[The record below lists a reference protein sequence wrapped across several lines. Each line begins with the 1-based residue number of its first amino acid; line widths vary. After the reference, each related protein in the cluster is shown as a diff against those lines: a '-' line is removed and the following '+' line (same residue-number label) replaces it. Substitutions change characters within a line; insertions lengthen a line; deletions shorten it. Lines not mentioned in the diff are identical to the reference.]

1 MKTTDST
8 QALSWREKSAADVR
22 KGTRGA
28 PFVDTL
34 LMLPAGIIGLIIGVF
49 PLSLPLLYMIALCL
63 VE

>member
-8 QALSWREKSAADVR
+8 QALSWQQKSAAEVR
-22 KGTRGA
+22 KETGVT

-34 LMLPAGIIGLIIGVF
+34 LMLPAGIIGLIIGAF
-49 PLSLPLLYMIALCL
+49 PLSLPLLYMIALCF